1 MSIDKN
7 EIKISHFVG
16 LSGVGGVQ
24 RSFSEYIK
32 QEIANGNGFNHT
44 VYTIGYV
51 DKQYQFST
59 KALNILKFKNLI
71 SLMYDLASKKQI
83 VHSYNNLTSLKMAF
97 FLSLI
102 PTKKLIVHER
112 GGAWNLPSKFGFIL
126 RFIAWKSDL
135 ILANSNAT
143 KILLEKK
150 FGISKKKIKFIYNGV
165 DISINRNNEPLKNK
179 KNKNYFYVGF
189 IGRLD
194 TPKGVHVLID
204 AIGKLKNKNIRLII
218 AGDGP
223 LKLRLLDR
231 AQELRSVSFIG
242 RISDTREFFN
252 TIDLLVVPSIREP
265 FGNVC
270 IEAGLYKVP
279 VLASYVDGIPEIIE
293 NNISGELIRP
303 KNSAISSF
311 TRGSKLLPL
320 PEYVVNPDNCELF
333 KPMEI
338 DSSELAEKILFLSS
352 NPEKLL
358 KYANK
363 AHSNIVNN
371 FSIERY
377 TNQLQTIYLD
387 LMGT

>member
-83 VHSYNNLTSLKMAF
+83 FHSYNNLTSLKMAF

-150 FGISKKKIKFIYNGV
+150 FGISKKKIKVIYNGV

>member
-1 MSIDKN
+1 MS
-7 EIKISHFVG
+7 
-16 LSGVGGVQ
+16 
-24 RSFSEYIK
+24 
-32 QEIANGNGFNHT
+32 
-44 VYTIGYV
+44 
-51 DKQYQFST
+51 
-59 KALNILKFKNLI
+59 
-71 SLMYDLASKKQI
+71 DLASKKQI

-126 RFIAWKSDL
+126 KFIAWKSDL

-150 FGISKKKIKFIYNGV
+150 FGISKKKIKVIYNGV
-165 DISINRNNEPLKNK
+165 DISIDCNNEPLKNNK

-194 TPKGVHVLID
+194 TPKGAHVLID
-204 AIGKLKNKNIRLII
+204 AIAKLKNKNIRLII

-223 LKLRLLDR
+223 LKLVLMNR
-231 AQELRSVSFIG
+231 AQELSNVSFIG
-242 RISDTREFFN
+242 RISDTRQFFN

-293 NNISGELIRP
+293 NYISGELIRP

-311 TRGSKLLPL
+311 TLESKLLPL
-320 PEYVVNPDNCELF
+320 PEYVINPDTCELF

-338 DSSELAEKILFLSS
+338 DSSELAEKILLLSS

-377 TNQLQTIYLD
+377 TTQLHTIYLD
-387 LMGT
+387 LMDA